1 MTGELSRGTARWKY
15 NTGEDA
21 GYLQLDEKTPGALL
35 QLGIECVFLLRS
47 IGGRLWSLP
56 FGVDGVVSEI
66 PLFKEAHSNLYGK
79 NVQRQYLVGSLSG
92 ALSS

>member
-1 MTGELSRGTARWKY
+1 MTGELSRGFARWKY

-35 QLGIECVFLLRS
+35 QLDIENTFYMRS
-47 IGGRLWSLP
+47 IVVRLWSGV
-56 FGVDGVVSEI
+56 FGFRGVVSEI
-66 PLFKEAHSNLYGK
+66 AILFVIFSNLFGK
-79 NVQRQYLVGSLSG
+79 NEQRQFLVGSFSG

>member
-1 MTGELSRGTARWKY
+1 MTGELSRGFARWKY

-35 QLGIECVFLLRS
+35 QLDIEITCIMRS
-47 IGGRLWSLP
+47 IVVRLWS
-56 FGVDGVVSEI
+56 FGFGWNGVVSEI
-66 PLFKEAHSNLYGK
+66 AILIHVISNLGGK
-79 NVQRQYLVGSLSG
+79 NDERQFLVGSFSG